1 MITEFQPPLPC
12 AGTTS
17 TKVAQGSAQPGLRH
31 FEMRPRGCFGQPV
44 SVPHHLTGKKQNH
57 GMNMNH
63 SKANVTLKTKFC
75 TSRSLKLKNL
85 QKALIDQQEG
95 QKKKLTALFEL
106 LSQLLKLKDVT
117 KALSRG

>member
-1 MITEFQPPLPC
+1 
-12 AGTTS
+12 
-17 TKVAQGSAQPGLRH
+17 
-31 FEMRPRGCFGQPV
+31 
-44 SVPHHLTGKKQNH
+44 
-57 GMNMNH
+57 MNH